1 VIYLVI
7 LVTYL
12 PFYRIHEIAE
22 FFVKNIEAIK
32 PERALIFIDNVYH
45 EKQKELALKF
55 LPNYTDYVFGNWGS
69 RNDTWIAMFKRLR
82 QDYHITGDV
91 IFIDSDN
98 VVTEDFLEHHHV
110 LRPYGVYGILD
121 HECWARGAQQFLKR
135 CFTKDREHAIF
146 MYKVYE
152 PKNYFRGGSPF
163 FWGPKQVVYFGSLP
177 SEGLIDRLNVA
188 LMHVTPYIR
197 NLVSDESLLGV
208 MAWLMGI
215 NCIPW
220 TVASHHFHHGS
231 GRGADKQLIAKAH
244 AQFAKGLWSTF
255 RKKEF
260 LAYYIKYKAIMLRE
274 DAKALI

>member
-1 VIYLVI
+1 MYLVT

-12 PFYRIHEIAE
+12 PFYRVHEVTE

-32 PERALIFIDNVYH
+32 PERTVIFIDNIYH
-45 EKQKELALKF
+45 EKQKELILKL
-55 LPNYTDYVFGNWGS
+55 LPNEINYVLGNWGS

-82 QDYHITGDV
+82 QDYDITGDV
-91 IFIDSDN
+91 IFVDSDN
-98 VVTEDFLEHHHV
+98 VVTEDFLKHHH
-110 LRPYGVYGILD
+110 LLCSYGVYGILD
-121 HECWARGAQQFLKR
+121 HECWTRGAQQLLKR
-135 CFTKDREHAIF
+135 CFPKNHEHVIF

-163 FWGPKQVVYFGSLP
+163 FWGPKQVIYLRSLP
-177 SEGLIDRLNVA
+177 SEDLIDKLKAA

-215 NCIPW
+215 NYIPW

-231 GRGADKQLIAKAH
+231 GRSADKHLVAKAH

-260 LAYYIKYKAIMLRE
+260 LAYYLKYKAIMLRE
-274 DAKALI
+274 DIKSLIG